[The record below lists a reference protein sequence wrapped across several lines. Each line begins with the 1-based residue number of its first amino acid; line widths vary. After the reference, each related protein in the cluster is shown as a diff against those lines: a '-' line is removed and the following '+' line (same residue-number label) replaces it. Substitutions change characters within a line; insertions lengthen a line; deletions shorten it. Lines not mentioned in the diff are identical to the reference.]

1 MMVCNQSTIADAIS
15 KEVERLED
23 ISKLY
28 TAGNTETETRSVN
41 ASTVGEKRIKDQSKV
56 RNKTAE
62 AISWSAF
69 HAARQTQV
77 TPNLQALYC
86 LFFSPDCA
94 HSVTMISHT
103 IAFIS
108 KAVEY
113 LSPGQIVVIACDQ
126 PLFALAKTIQWAQKD
141 SAARII

>member
-1 MMVCNQSTIADAIS
+1 M
-15 KEVERLED
+15 
-23 ISKLY
+23 
-28 TAGNTETETRSVN
+28 N

-77 TPNLQALYC
+77 TPNLQALYVYTAS
-86 LFFSPDCA
+86 FFSPDCA
-94 HSVTMISHT
+94 HSVKMISHA
-103 IAFIS
+103 IAVIS

-113 LSPGQIVVIACDQ
+113 LSPGQIVVIM
-126 PLFALAKTIQWAQKD
+126 LAT
-141 SAARII
+141 SHSFL